1 MVAPAAARSDLIVLV
16 FDQDPDVDAGGG
28 GEEDGVVVDV
38 VVDVLQS
45 VLVQPT

>member
-16 FDQDPDVDAGGG
+16 FDQDPDVDAG
-28 GEEDGVVVDV
+28 EEDGVVIDV

-45 VLVQPT
+45 VLLQPT